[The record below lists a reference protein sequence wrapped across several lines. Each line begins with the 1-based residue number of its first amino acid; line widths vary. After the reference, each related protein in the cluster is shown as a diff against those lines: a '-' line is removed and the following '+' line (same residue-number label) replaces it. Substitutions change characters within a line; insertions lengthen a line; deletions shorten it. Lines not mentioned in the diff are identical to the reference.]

1 MEVRFE
7 NLTGDNCIVPG
18 YNNKKHIMAE
28 KRIKKLEIRR
38 KKLRE
43 AQNGNLRFYE
53 NKNNN
58 DHDRNLA
65 LKAFDEQE
73 EIIKDIDKEISS
85 LKENIENGEFN
96 IGIGYNEDPY
106 VPSELGFSFGNTNG
120 RQYIGRKLE
129 RMPLDSY
136 DENIIASEY
145 VEGVIPETNIQD
157 VLRLIKT
164 EEENSIMFDS
174 DIVFGTA
181 LLDDDITVS
190 KAIPHIHDVMMINA
204 ENKKVCEILRGVK
217 DPLPLS
223 AHALQESINANL
235 SGKGK
240 SKAVIYTNKDG
251 FALLDIDDANGRP
264 LVTRNQDGKFVYKS
278 KYIIEELANEIL
290 PNNEDNSSP
299 VIIGDMSIVK
309 FFVMRDDSMIKD
321 EFLEFKVH
329 DRNLKREIIALAS
342 TSDSAYIHGNI
353 S

>member
-1 MEVRFE
+1 M
-7 NLTGDNCIVPG
+7 
-18 YNNKKHIMAE
+18 
-28 KRIKKLEIRR
+28 KRKGIND
-38 KKLRE
+38 
-43 AQNGNLRFYE
+43 ACCNNLRFYE

-58 DHDRNLA
+58 KYDRNIA
-65 LKAFDEQE
+65 LKAFEEQS
-73 EIIKDIDKEISS
+73 KLVDDIDKEIAD
-85 LKENIENGEFN
+85 LKDQLETGEFD

-106 VPSELGFSFGNTNG
+106 VPSELGFSVGNNNG

-136 DENIIASEY
+136 DDNIIASEY

-157 VLRLIKT
+157 VLRVIKT
-164 EEENSIMFDS
+164 NEENSIMFDS
-174 DIVFGTA
+174 DIVFGPA

-217 DPLPLS
+217 DPLSLS

-290 PNNEDNSSP
+290 PNNEDGSSP
-299 VIIGDMSIVK
+299 VIIGDMSIVR